1 VSCADSDNGAPEGRN
16 IVKSEKGNDVVSGPG
31 SHITRRWQ
39 GTGHGMPCPYQ
50 SPFTGAPSRLNLPVS
65 IGGGGTA
72 LRLAEGL
79 QMQFERVISTI
90 DAHAAGEPLR
100 IITAGLPPL
109 HGKTILERRRFMAER
124 YDDIRRVLLFEPRG
138 HADMYGAVLTPPVTA
153 GADYGVLFLT
163 NEGYSTMCGHGVI
176 ALTTALLETGML
188 PRNEPLTKVTYDA
201 PAGLIRASATVENGR
216 VTSVAFRNVP
226 AFRFLHGVEVETS
239 VGPLCADVAF
249 GGAFY
254 ALVDAMALGVEVVPE
269 QTPLLTRLGMEIKR
283 AVERTVEVVHPVE
296 LELQGIYGTIIS
308 APPLAEGAD
317 GRNITIY
324 AEGAV
329 DRSPCGTGTSAKLA
343 KLFADGH
350 IALDQP
356 YVHESVIGTTFTGR
370 VLSETQVGP
379 FPAVETEIRGR
390 GFLTG
395 LHQFVVD
402 AEDPTS
408 GGFLVR

>member
-1 VSCADSDNGAPEGRN
+1 MR
-16 IVKSEKGNDVVSGPG
+16 
-31 SHITRRWQ
+31 
-39 GTGHGMPCPYQ
+39 
-50 SPFTGAPSRLNLPVS
+50 FT
-65 IGGGGTA
+65 
-72 LRLAEGL
+72 
-79 QMQFERVISTI
+79 RVISTI

-100 IITAGLPPL
+100 IITAGLPRL
-109 HGKTILERRRFMAER
+109 HGATILERRRYMSEHF
-124 YDDIRRVLLFEPRG
+124 DDVRRLLLFEPRG

-176 ALTTALLETGML
+176 ALTTALLELGMI
-188 PRNEPLTKVTYDA
+188 PRCEPQTEVVFDS
-201 PAGLIRASATVENGR
+201 PAGLIRARAQVHGDR

-226 AFRFLHGVEVETS
+226 AFRYAHGLSIATS
-239 VGPLCADVAF
+239 VGDVTADVAF

-254 ALVDAMALGVEVVPE
+254 ALVDAAALGVDVLPE
-269 QTPLLTRLGMEIKR
+269 HTPSLTGLGMEVKR
-283 AVERTVEVVHPVE
+283 AVEQEIEVVHPEEPE
-296 LELQGIYGTIIS
+296 LNGIYGTIIS
-308 APPLAEGAD
+308 EPPSSAEAH

-343 KLFADGH
+343 ALYADRRIG
-350 IALDQP
+350 IDEP

-370 VLSETQVGP
+370 VLAETHVGP
-379 FPAVETEIRGR
+379 YAAVETEIAGR

-402 AEDPTS
+402 PEDPTAQ
-408 GGFLVR
+408 GFLVR